1 MNVTLSTLDGNLHK
15 FIGRNEAGVEVTIG
29 HKGEGVSP
37 MENVLVSL
45 AGCSTIDV
53 IMILQKMRQEVSKVT
68 VDVKSKRRE
77 DIPKTFTDIHLHFII
92 IGAVKNS
99 KAEQAVASS
108 MEKYCSVSKM
118 LEKAATITSSFEV
131 VT

>member
-1 MNVTLSTLDGNLHK
+1 MNVTLSTADGNLNK
-15 FIGRNEAGVEVTIG
+15 FIGTNEAGIDVTIG
-29 HKGEGVSP
+29 HQGEGVSP

-45 AGCSTIDV
+45 AGCSTIDI
-53 IMILQKMRQEVSKVT
+53 IMILQKMRQEVVKVT
-68 VDVKSKRRE
+68 VDVKSKRRD
-77 DIPKTFTDIHLHFII
+77 DIPRTFTDIHLHFII
-92 IGAVKNS
+92 FGNVKTN

-131 VT
+131 TL